1 MRPLPGTW
9 RAPASVRMAPL
20 LRARRLAEVYEQAK
34 NLSKRLVFGWLL
46 TCLES
51 SKRSSAGLTA
61 WTTLG
66 RHEMET

>member
-1 MRPLPGTW
+1 
-9 RAPASVRMAPL
+9 MAPL